1 LCLQRKHMF
10 VVSYIGDIDIK
21 KLFDIDTTLW
31 SCIAILREHKN
42 EIFVLLFA
50 LLKSLQ
56 DTFTSLT

>member
-1 LCLQRKHMF
+1 MF